1 MDLAALRIF
10 REVAEQGGVTRA
22 ARRLHRVPSNVT
34 TRVKQLEQR
43 LGTLLFVRHGKGLK
57 LTPEGNVLLG
67 YAERLLRLS
76 HEAEQALKEGK
87 PAGVFRL
94 GTLESTAAARL
105 PPVLSAYHRAFPD
118 VQVELATGTTGAL
131 VTRVLDGELEAAFV
145 AEPFAMAELQTLP
158 VFDEE
163 LVLITPRDQPAVT
176 RPKDLGRT
184 SVIAFPAGCSYRRRL
199 EAWLGRGN
207 AMADR
212 FLDVASY
219 HAIVACVAAGTGIA
233 VVPRSVLALT
243 VAERGVRQ
251 HALPDTIARARTHLV
266 WRRDFQSKP
275 LSALRGL
282 FATPRATPRV
292 TPRRAAGA
300 RA

>member
-1 MDLAALRIF
+1 MDLAALKIF

-43 LGTLLFVRHGKGLK
+43 LNTRLFAREGKAFK
-57 LTPEGNVLLG
+57 LTPEGTVLLG

-76 HEAEQALKEGK
+76 LEAEEALKEGK

-105 PPVLSAYHRAFPD
+105 PPVLAAYHRAFPE

-145 AEPFAMAELQTLP
+145 AEPFSAGDLQTLP
-158 VFDEE
+158 VFEEE
-163 LVLITPRDQPAVT
+163 LVLITPRDYPAVT

-199 EAWLGRGN
+199 ETWLGRGN
-207 AMADR
+207 GMAER

-233 VVPRSVLALT
+233 VVPKSVLALT

-251 HALPDTIARARTHLV
+251 HALPEAIGKARTHLV
-266 WRRDFQSKP
+266 WRREFDSKP
-275 LSALRGL
+275 LAALRGQ
-282 FATPRATPRV
+282 FRSRQ
-292 TPRRAAGA
+292 A
-300 RA
+300 R

>member
-43 LGTLLFVRHGKGLK
+43 LGTRLFAREGRSLR
-57 LTPEGNVLLG
+57 LTAEGGVLLA
-67 YAERLLRLS
+67 YADRLLRLS
-76 HEAEQALKEGK
+76 QEAEAALKEGK
-87 PAGVFRL
+87 PAGTFRL

-105 PPVLSAYHRAFPD
+105 PPLLAAYHRQFPD
-118 VQVELATGTTGAL
+118 VRVELVTGTTGAL

-145 AEPFAMAELQTLP
+145 AEPFATAGLQTLP

-163 LVLITPRDQPAVT
+163 LVLITPSDRGPVA

-184 SVIAFPAGCSYRRRL
+184 GVIAFPAGCSYRRRL

-207 AMADR
+207 SMAER

-219 HAIVACVAAGTGIA
+219 HAIVACVAAGAGVA
-233 VVPRSVLALT
+233 VVPKSVLALT
-243 VAERGVRQ
+243 GAEGGVRQ
-251 HALPDTIARARTHLV
+251 HALPARFARATTHLV
-266 WRRDFQSKP
+266 WRAGFQSSP
-275 LSALRGL
+275 LGALRAAL
-282 FATPRATPRV
+282 AEV
-292 TPRRAAGA
+292 TPARRARRA